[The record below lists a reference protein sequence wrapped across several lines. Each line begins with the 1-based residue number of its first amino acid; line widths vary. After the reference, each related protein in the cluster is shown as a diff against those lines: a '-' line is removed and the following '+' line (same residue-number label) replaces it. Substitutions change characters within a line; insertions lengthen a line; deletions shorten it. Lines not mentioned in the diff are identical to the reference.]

1 MFNYFGNH
9 ISFVFFPFTVPLQHP
24 SRATLGI
31 PVQDGP
37 INHELLRAVVRAM
50 VHLRFNLQAH
60 LNELCR
66 GDRKRTRAHASRRGI
81 TVVARPREW
90 LPFTQLD
97 RSETAMLISFE
108 RRPLTGPR
116 LTPPRAPQFWLGSAL
131 GLGGG

>member
-1 MFNYFGNH
+1 VFNYFGNH

-60 LNELCR
+60 LNGCCR
-66 GDRKRTRAHASRRGI
+66 RGRKRTRAHASRGGI
-81 TVVARPREW
+81 TVVARALRLAPVH
-90 LPFTQLD
+90 
-97 RSETAMLISFE
+97 TASTGVTL
-108 RRPLTGPR
+108 RR
-116 LTPPRAPQFWLGSAL
+116 
-131 GLGGG
+131 

>member
-1 MFNYFGNH
+1 VFNYFGNH
-9 ISFVFFPFTVPLQHP
+9 ISFVFFPFTVPLTA
-24 SRATLGI
+24 SFSATLGI

-81 TVVARPREW
+81 TVVARASRMAPVH
-90 LPFTQLD
+90 
-97 RSETAMLISFE
+97 TAS
-108 RRPLTGPR
+108 TGVKLR
-116 LTPPRAPQFWLGSAL
+116 C
-131 GLGGG
+131 